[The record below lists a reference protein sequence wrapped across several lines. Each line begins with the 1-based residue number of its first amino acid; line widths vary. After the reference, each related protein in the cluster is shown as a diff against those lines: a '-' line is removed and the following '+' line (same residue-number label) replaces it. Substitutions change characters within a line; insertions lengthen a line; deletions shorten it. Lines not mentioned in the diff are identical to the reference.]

1 MQTKKTEFDQNW
13 KSWIQTN
20 VALGS
25 SRDVIFKILLDEGFD
40 HQVIKKEMNYEPS
53 VPAFML
59 VNPMKSAD
67 KSVQKSSDK
76 STEQTTKANASAVN
90 TKIVKH
96 EIYLPNARK
105 LETEKADFF
114 ELDNFLTAHECQRVI
129 ELINSE
135 KRPSTLSSEERDKA
149 FRTSMTCDLGAID
162 DSLLKDIDSR
172 ICRYMGID
180 ESYSESI
187 QGQHYEI
194 GQEFKPHT
202 DYFESN
208 ELQTHG
214 VIQGQRTF
222 TFMIYLN
229 EVDEGGETVFP
240 ELNTSV
246 KPALGK
252 AVIWNSLDRTGQVNF
267 NTLHHA
273 TPVTKGTKSIIT
285 KWFRMS
291 SRKQPASA
299 MFVKEENE
307 FIRNYT
313 QQGFYKSQFPA
324 NVFAEIKRFYRE
336 NGVKITAEH
345 VPGDFIFTPE
355 KKKLGSSLVN
365 LSEPLR
371 QKIHDT
377 MKPLMEHWAGV
388 ELEPTFVYGIRVY
401 HRNAI
406 LKSHRDRLETHIISA
421 IINVDQIIEQDWPLI
436 IEDNYYRQHEVIL
449 KPGEMIFYEGG
460 RLIHGRPT
468 PLKGQLFANIFCH
481 FKPIGYVHRQ
491 F

>member
-1 MQTKKTEFDQNW
+1 MQIKKTEFDQNW

-20 VALGS
+20 VAMGS
-25 SRDVIFKILLDEGFD
+25 NRDGIFKILLDEGFD
-40 HQVIKKEMNYEPS
+40 YQAIKKEMNYEPT

-59 VNPMKSAD
+59 VNPMKIAN
-67 KSVQKSSDK
+67 KKVQESPIREAK
-76 STEQTTKANASAVN
+76 TETAVVAK
-90 TKIVKH
+90 KIGKH
-96 EIYLPNARK
+96 EVYLPNANR
-105 LETEKADFF
+105 LDTDKADFF
-114 ELDNFLTAHECQRVI
+114 ELNNFLNEQECLKVI
-129 ELINSE
+129 ELIHSE
-135 KRPSTLSSEERDKA
+135 KRPSTLSSEEQDKA
-149 FRTSMTCDLGAID
+149 FRTSTTCDLGAID
-162 DSLLKDIDSR
+162 HPLLKDIDNR

-180 ESYSESI
+180 ERYSESI

-202 DYFESN
+202 DYFEDN
-208 ELQTHG
+208 ELKAHG
-214 VIQGQRTF
+214 AIQGQRTF

-240 ELNTSV
+240 QLNTSV
-246 KPALGK
+246 KPMLGK
-252 AVIWNSLDRTGQVNF
+252 AVIWNSLDRTGKVNF

-273 TPVTKGTKSIIT
+273 TPVTRGTKSIIT
-285 KWFRMS
+285 KWFRVAS
-291 SRKQPASA
+291 KSHPAPA

-307 FIRNYT
+307 FIKNYT
-313 QQGFYKSQFPA
+313 ASGFYKSQFP
-324 NVFAEIKRFYRE
+324 VDLFAEIKQFYRE
-336 NGVKITAEH
+336 NGTKISAEH

-365 LSEPLR
+365 LSESLR

-377 MKPLMEHWAGV
+377 MKPLMEKWAGV

-401 HRNAI
+401 HSNAI
-406 LKSHRDRLETHIISA
+406 LKTHRDRLETHIISA
-421 IINVDQIIEQDWPLI
+421 IINVDQIVEEDWPLI

-460 RLIHGRPT
+460 RLVHGRPN

-481 FKPIGYVHRQ
+481 FKPVGYVHRQ